1 VSDID
6 GLKHLDVARA
16 KLRRVGLSND
26 QVGEEDEDVDAAG
39 HGPVNVLVL
48 IPPEEEQPSHKKVKI
63 VKASSVIKDEDINFI
78 EKNLDIEV
86 WQVGGGIS
94 LGIGRVESDFPEWFY
109 VRKETLDIIQVF
121 KDKMEAKLHIV
132 FVGTPGVGKSMLVV
146 LFAFYMALRQKK
158 RVVLF
163 RKKKGE
169 GFSMLYLDTENNNC
183 WRMDAAEIGDLDR
196 QFLQGAELCLD
207 GLRYDDIDR
216 YFGKL
221 GGFRLLATSVHYP
234 MKNDDI
240 PVLRRCLVPFW
251 SSVDLNAIGA
261 HLQWSKHEIK
271 DRYFYSGGNLRDF
284 LSEKIVVMDSIDQA
298 VDLIDLP
305 VAELLNTQYAVG
317 SARQIDRLRMTGIR
331 ANDQSDLDKYMTS
344 RSWCCVVTS
353 EYALRQLGKIVE
365 ASYCEGKGW
374 KEDQVRAYDRAKEI
388 QHTYVALEFEA
399 KSCRND
405 GLNAEECDA
414 VMKQLSSSSD
424 DYWYPSSRS
433 LATIDCVAKLRMEGQ
448 SNAVGLIQITKSNHH
463 KIDSKALDKY
473 AKIFP
478 GRSRYIALV
487 PDKETCDEFRLSP
500 ADPPTE
506 VPLDVAYITTWNL

>member
-365 ASYCEGKGW
+365 ASYCEVLWSKGRMLA
-374 KEDQVRAYDRAKEI
+374 D
-388 QHTYVALEFEA
+388 
-399 KSCRND
+399 D
-405 GLNAEECDA
+405 GLMDIAFENYVHTRARDGKKIRCGQECDA